1 MDVAN
6 RKIRVTRPKKAGDNH
21 RRSPPGRALEWVR
34 AHELRSGG
42 ILVHSHHGQAYQEVT
57 GYLIPTLR
65 DYGERE
71 LATRLVGWLL
81 AVQTADGASTDPYQ
95 GEPYV
100 FDSGQV
106 LRGLLASVISVPAA
120 REAAR
125 RAADWLC
132 AQMVDGGRGG
142 FGPRYAGSIP
152 ESVHLY
158 VLPPLY
164 EAGKLLREQA
174 YQTASDRCLEYYVKH
189 PDALRLSSFTHFL
202 GYELE
207 ALIDLGHVD
216 LAVPVLEALRRVQS
230 EDGSVRGAGDV
241 QWVCAPGL
249 AQVAICWYKTG
260 QWEPADKALAWL
272 DAHQR
277 PSGGF
282 LGSYGPGASY
292 FPHDEL
298 SWAAKFYL
306 DANVLRVLAFFERHA
321 DSFPS
326 HVAMDDGR
334 TQAILSVVKP
344 GDQVLEVGCGKGRFL
359 KAVRQALPET
369 ECVGVDISP
378 ALLRHLPKGVR
389 GLRGSLEVIPC
400 PDDSFDVVFSVE
412 AIEHSSN
419 REASVAEMTRVARPG
434 GWVVIIDKQ
443 QAHWGR
449 LSCPPWETW
458 PENLEMSRLL
468 SRSCDDVTSNPVGY
482 DDRPAADDLMV
493 VWRGRKRSRRA
504 GALDS
509 ARATSPAA
517 AGFIVPGRRPEVT
530 SSAAGRAEVNAA
542 DASLLPA
549 GRPRCA
555 VRGDVTTDRPE

>member
-1 MDVAN
+1 MAIG
-6 RKIRVTRPKKAGDNH
+6 KKGGTRPRKARDKH
-21 RRSPPGRALEWVR
+21 RQSPPGRALEWVR

-42 ILVHSHHGQAYQEVT
+42 IRVHSHHARSYQEVT

-65 DYGERE
+65 EYGERE
-71 LATRLVGWLL
+71 LATRLERWLL
-81 AVQTADGASTDPYQ
+81 AVQMEDGSFTDPDQ

-100 FDSGQV
+100 FDTGQV
-106 LRGLLASVISVPAA
+106 LRGLLASAASVPRAA
-120 REAAR
+120 EAAQ

-164 EAGKLLREQA
+164 AIAKLLRKRA
-174 YQTASDRCLEYYVKH
+174 YQTAADRCLEYYVKH
-189 PDALRLSSFTHFL
+189 PDALRLTSLTHFL

-207 ALIDLGHVD
+207 ALIDLGHGD
-216 LAVPVLEALRRVQS
+216 LAMPVLEALCRVQA
-230 EDGSVRGAGDV
+230 ENGSVRGAGDV

-249 AQVAICWYKTG
+249 AQVATCWYKTG
-260 QWEPADKALAWL
+260 QWEPAEKALAWL

-306 DANVLRVLAFFERHA
+306 DANVLRVQAFFERHA
-321 DSFPS
+321 DRFPS
-326 HVAMDDGR
+326 HVAMEDGR
-334 TQAILSVVKP
+334 TEAILSVVRP
-344 GDQVLEVGCGKGRFL
+344 GDLVLEVGCGKGRFL
-359 KAVRQALPET
+359 RAVRQALPET

-378 ALLRHLPKGVR
+378 ALLRHLPR
-389 GLRGSLEVIPC
+389 GIRGHRGSLEAIPWS
-400 PDDSFDVVFSVE
+400 DDSFDVVFSVE
-412 AIEHSSN
+412 AVEHSSN
-419 REASVAEMTRVARPG
+419 REACVAEMTRVARPG
-434 GWVVIIDKQ
+434 GWVVIIDKH

-458 PENLEMSRLL
+458 PTTLEMSRLL
-468 SRSCDDVTSNPVGY
+468 RRGCDDVTSNPVGY
-482 DDRPAADDLMV
+482 NDKPAADDLMV
-493 VWRGRKRSRRA
+493 VWRGRKRLR
-504 GALDS
+504 
-509 ARATSPAA
+509 
-517 AGFIVPGRRPEVT
+517 
-530 SSAAGRAEVNAA
+530 
-542 DASLLPA
+542 
-549 GRPRCA
+549 
-555 VRGDVTTDRPE
+555 

>member
-1 MDVAN
+1 MEMAVSK
-6 RKIRVTRPKKAGDNH
+6 RGGTRPTKVGDG
-21 RRSPPGRALEWVR
+21 RRQSPPERALAWVR

-42 ILVHSHHGQAYQEVT
+42 IQVHSHHGRSYQEAT

-65 DYGERE
+65 EYGERE
-71 LATRLVGWLL
+71 LATRLVRWLL
-81 AVQTADGASTDPYQ
+81 AVQAMDGSFFDPDQ
-95 GEPYV
+95 GVPHV
-100 FDSGQV
+100 FDTGQV
-106 LRGLLASVISVPAA
+106 LRGLLAGAALVPAA
-120 REAAR
+120 GEAAR

-142 FGPRYAGSIP
+142 FGPRYAGRIP

-164 EAGKLLREQA
+164 EAAELLRKRA
-174 YQTASDRCLEYYVKH
+174 YQTAADRCLEYYAKH
-189 PDALRLSSFTHFL
+189 PDALRLGSLIHFL

-207 ALIDLGHVD
+207 ALIDLGHGD
-216 LAVPVLEALRRVQS
+216 LAMPVLEALRRVQA
-230 EDGSVRGAGDV
+230 EDGSVRGAKDV

-260 QWEPADKALAWL
+260 QWELADRALAWL

-282 LGSYGPGASY
+282 LGSYGPEASY

-298 SWAAKFYL
+298 SWSAKFYL
-306 DANVLRVLAFFERHA
+306 DANILRVQAFFERHA

-334 TQAILSVVKP
+334 TQAILSVVRP
-344 GDQVLEVGCGKGRFL
+344 GDRVLEVGCGKGRFL
-359 KAVRQALPET
+359 EAVRQSLPET
-369 ECVGVDISP
+369 ECAGVDISP
-378 ALLRHLPKGVR
+378 ALLRHLPKGVQE
-389 GLRGSLEVIPC
+389 LRGSLEAIPC

-419 REASVAEMTRVARPG
+419 REAAVAEMTRVARPG
-434 GWVVIIDKQ
+434 GWVIIIDKQ

-458 PENLEMSRLL
+458 PEKTEMSRQL
-468 SRSCDDVTSNPVGY
+468 SRGCDDVTSNPVSY
-482 DDRPAADDLMV
+482 DDKPAIDGLMV
-493 VWRGRKRSRRA
+493 AWRGRKRSR
-504 GALDS
+504 
-509 ARATSPAA
+509 
-517 AGFIVPGRRPEVT
+517 
-530 SSAAGRAEVNAA
+530 
-542 DASLLPA
+542 
-549 GRPRCA
+549 
-555 VRGDVTTDRPE
+555 

>member
-1 MDVAN
+1 LN
-6 RKIRVTRPKKAGDNH
+6 TGGIRVHSNHTR
-21 RRSPPGRALEWVR
+21 
-34 AHELRSGG
+34 
-42 ILVHSHHGQAYQEVT
+42 AYPEVT
-57 GYLIPTLR
+57 GYIVPTLLE
-65 DYGERE
+65 YGERE
-71 LATRLVGWLL
+71 LAIRLVHWLL
-81 AVQTADGASTDPYQ
+81 SVQTSEGHFTDPDE
-95 GEPYV
+95 GKPYV
-100 FDSGQV
+100 FDTSQV
-106 LRGLLASVISVPAA
+106 LRGLLASAALVPAA
-120 REAAR
+120 SEAAR

-132 AQMVDGGRGG
+132 AQVVEGGRGE
-142 FGPRYAGSIP
+142 FGPRYAGRIP

-164 EAGKLLREQA
+164 EAAELLRKRA
-174 YQTASDRCLEYYVKH
+174 YRVAAQRCLEYYARH
-189 PDALRLSSFTHFL
+189 PEALLLSTLTHFL

-207 ALIDLGHVD
+207 ALIDLGHGD
-216 LAVPVLEALRRVQS
+216 LAMPVLEAFRRLQA

-249 AQVAICWYKTG
+249 AQIASCWYKTG
-260 QWEPADKALAWL
+260 QWEPGDKALAWL
-272 DAHQR
+272 ETHQR

-298 SWAAKFYL
+298 SWAVKYYL
-306 DANVLRVLAFFERHA
+306 DANLLRVRAFFARHA
-321 DSFPS
+321 DIFPS

-334 TQAILSVVKP
+334 TQAILAVVKP

-359 KAVRQALPET
+359 RAVRQALPET

-389 GLRGSLEVIPC
+389 GRRGALEAIPC
-400 PDDSFDVVFSVE
+400 PDDSFDVVFSIE

-458 PENLEMSRLL
+458 PETLEMSRLL
-468 SRSCDDVTSNPVGY
+468 SRGCDEVTSNPVGY
-482 DDRPAADDLMV
+482 DDRPAADGLMV
-493 VWRGRKRSRRA
+493 AWCGRKRSR
-504 GALDS
+504 
-509 ARATSPAA
+509 
-517 AGFIVPGRRPEVT
+517 
-530 SSAAGRAEVNAA
+530 
-542 DASLLPA
+542 
-549 GRPRCA
+549 
-555 VRGDVTTDRPE
+555 

>member
-1 MDVAN
+1 MKMAI
-6 RKIRVTRPKKAGDNH
+6 RKRGGTRPSKARDKH
-21 RRSPPGRALEWVR
+21 RQSPPGRALGWVR

-42 ILVHSHHGQAYQEVT
+42 IQVHSRHGQYYEEAT

-65 DYGERE
+65 EYGERE
-71 LATRLVGWLL
+71 LATRLVRWLL
-81 AVQTADGASTDPYQ
+81 AVQKADGSFADPDQ
-95 GEPYV
+95 GEPHV
-100 FDSGQV
+100 FDTGQV
-106 LRGLLASVISVPAA
+106 LRGLLAGAASVPAA

-132 AQMVDGGRGG
+132 EQMVDGGRGG
-142 FGPRYAGSIP
+142 FGPRYAGGIP

-164 EAGKLLREQA
+164 EAAKLLRKRA
-174 YQTASDRCLEYYVKH
+174 YRTAADRCLGYYAKH
-189 PDALRLSSFTHFL
+189 ADALLLSSLTHFL

-207 ALIDLGHVD
+207 ALIDLEHGD
-216 LAVPVLEALRRVQS
+216 LAMPVLEALRRAQA

-260 QWEPADKALAWL
+260 HSEPADRAVAWL

-277 PSGGF
+277 RSGGF

-306 DANVLRVLAFFERHA
+306 DANVLRVKAYFERHA

-326 HVAMDDGR
+326 HVAIDDGR
-334 TQAILSVVKP
+334 AQAILSVVKP

-359 KAVRQALPET
+359 RAVRQALPET

-389 GLRGSLEVIPC
+389 GLRGSLEAIPY

-419 REASVAEMTRVARPG
+419 WEASVAEMTRVAKPG
-434 GWVVIIDKQ
+434 GWAVIIDKQ

-449 LSCPPWETW
+449 LGCPPWETW

-482 DDRPAADDLMV
+482 DGKPDADDLMV
-493 VWRGRKRSRRA
+493 VWRGRKRSR
-504 GALDS
+504 
-509 ARATSPAA
+509 
-517 AGFIVPGRRPEVT
+517 
-530 SSAAGRAEVNAA
+530 
-542 DASLLPA
+542 
-549 GRPRCA
+549 
-555 VRGDVTTDRPE
+555 